1 MEKKDIIL
9 LLNVHLQILLEKES
23 EVLEKMENFGGT
35 ERLGTLMVVKL
46 HHQIS
51 TFLHLNEHVLAKQY
65 LVADIC

>member
-1 MEKKDIIL
+1 
-9 LLNVHLQILLEKES
+9 
-23 EVLEKMENFGGT
+23 MENFWGT

-65 LVADIC
+65 LVADICLYGGFSTDEAPCLCGTSPTAAAY